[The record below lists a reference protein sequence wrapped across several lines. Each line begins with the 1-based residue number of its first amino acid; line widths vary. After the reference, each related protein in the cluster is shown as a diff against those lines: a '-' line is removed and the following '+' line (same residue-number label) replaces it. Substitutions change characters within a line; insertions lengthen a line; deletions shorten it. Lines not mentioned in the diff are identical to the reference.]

1 MSRVKKE
8 KNITE
13 DGGNYSLPSRVL
25 ILKSHVLGI
34 RMPGACGG
42 LVNKSFY
49 EGQIVYDP
57 DSIELLLKHD
67 SPIEILS

>member
-1 MSRVKKE
+1 MSKKI
-8 KNITE
+8 KGKTIAE

-25 ILKSHVLGI
+25 VLKSHVLGI

-57 DSIELLLKHD
+57 DSIELLLKYE
-67 SPIEILS
+67 SPIEVLS